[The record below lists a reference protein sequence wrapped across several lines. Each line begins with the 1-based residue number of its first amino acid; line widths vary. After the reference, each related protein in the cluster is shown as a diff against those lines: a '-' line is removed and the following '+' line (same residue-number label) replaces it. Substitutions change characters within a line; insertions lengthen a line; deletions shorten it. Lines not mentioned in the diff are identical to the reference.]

1 MRAKNINISFQTR
14 AASSC
19 WLFKLQQLLSV
30 RGALGHHNVKMAVIK
45 SCRFNERWW
54 GLITSGKASQQQ
66 CFCRHFIL
74 CICDWSDLR
83 WQPRCP
89 ERYET
94 HKPEVCRIMTPQC
107 LLSILQRVSIVQ
119 GTCSDV
125 MPAFFPW
132 VRWMPSGK
140 LKTFF
145 LFISRASLSFWCLV
159 LTVRSTEVVC
169 LAQGP
174 NNIELAFPGWQ
185 SKLFTAFFS
194 TLKPEHVEVSFR
206 FCYKWP

>member
-145 LFISRASLSFWCLV
+145 LFYFQSKFIILMLGPDCEKYWGCVPCSRA
-159 LTVRSTEVVC
+159 
-169 LAQGP
+169 
-174 NNIELAFPGWQ
+174 
-185 SKLFTAFFS
+185 
-194 TLKPEHVEVSFR
+194 
-206 FCYKWP
+206 

>member
-94 HKPEVCRIMTPQC
+94 HKPVVCRIMTPQC
-107 LLSILQRVSIVQ
+107 LLSILQRVCIVQ

-145 LFISRASLSFWCLV
+145 LFPEQVYHSDAWSWLWELLRLCALLKGLITLS
-159 LTVRSTEVVC
+159 
-169 LAQGP
+169 
-174 NNIELAFPGWQ
+174 
-185 SKLFTAFFS
+185 
-194 TLKPEHVEVSFR
+194 
-206 FCYKWP
+206 